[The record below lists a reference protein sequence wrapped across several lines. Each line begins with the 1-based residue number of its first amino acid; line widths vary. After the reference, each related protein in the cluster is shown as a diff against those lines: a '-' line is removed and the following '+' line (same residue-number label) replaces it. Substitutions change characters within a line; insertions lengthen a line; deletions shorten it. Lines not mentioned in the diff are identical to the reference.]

1 MSKEWIILL
10 FTTIHMLKDDVSIKA
25 DAALYYEENNILI
38 DNSEIREI
46 LRRKNIPSWNFE
58 LILYNVY
65 TCLKAYI

>member
-10 FTTIHMLKDDVSIKA
+10 FTTIHMLKDNVSIKA

-46 LRRKNIPSWNFE
+46 LRRKNIPS
-58 LILYNVY
+58 
-65 TCLKAYI
+65 

>member
-10 FTTIHMLKDDVSIKA
+10 FTKIHMLKDDVSIKA

-46 LRRKNIPSWNFE
+46 LRRKNIPS
-58 LILYNVY
+58 
-65 TCLKAYI
+65 